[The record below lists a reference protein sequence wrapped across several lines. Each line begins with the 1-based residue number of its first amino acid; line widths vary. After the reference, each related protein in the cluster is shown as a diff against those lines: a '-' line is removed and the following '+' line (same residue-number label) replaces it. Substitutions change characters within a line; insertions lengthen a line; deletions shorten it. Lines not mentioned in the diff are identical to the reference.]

1 MSGGQSGLVMLKE
14 ILARSLTGL
23 YRGLR
28 DSNQK
33 GQNSLLFFD
42 CYIVVVTTKKK
53 GT

>member
-1 MSGGQSGLVMLKE
+1 MLKE
-14 ILARSLTGL
+14 ILARSLTGM

-33 GQNSLLFFD
+33 DKTHYCFFY
-42 CYIVVVTTKKK
+42 CYIVVVITKKK